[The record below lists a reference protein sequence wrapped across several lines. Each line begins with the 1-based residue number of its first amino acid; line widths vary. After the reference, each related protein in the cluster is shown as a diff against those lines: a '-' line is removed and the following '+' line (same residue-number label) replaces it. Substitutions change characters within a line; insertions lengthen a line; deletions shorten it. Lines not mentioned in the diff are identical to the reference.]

1 VNPITAFNGVCVP
14 HLYFSV
20 LVLMGSRLAF
30 NGVRV
35 PHLYFSVLV
44 LMGSRFVFN
53 GVGVPPPKNKHEE
66 HVLH

>member
-1 VNPITAFNGVCVP
+1 VNPLTITPKNKGLAFNGVRVP

-20 LVLMGSRLAF
+20 LVLMSSRLAF

-44 LMGSRFVFN
+44 LMVHW
-53 GVGVPPPKNKHEE
+53 PKENKDK
-66 HVLH
+66 